1 MLQARQARGRRPRA
15 AADYQ
20 LPHPWPMKHGPD
32 IPALINQASRGSRVE
47 KRKLLTLDITA
58 IELDWNDSEGV
69 AAARRLIVTAFDN
82 AQRYPEQ
89 RIAKELQPAAAPQYR
104 QFLVAWH
111 EGRMVGTGG
120 MKSTDWASDTHI
132 LYLSAVE
139 SALRGKGIGRALVR
153 ARLDWI
159 FARHDHGRILVST
172 LKPKRYRGMG
182 FREICRKA
190 SPTPRLML
198 LEF

>member
-1 MLQARQARGRRPRA
+1 
-15 AADYQ
+15 
-20 LPHPWPMKHGPD
+20 MKHGPD
-32 IPALINQASRGSRVE
+32 LPALIALASSGNPADTRNLP
-47 KRKLLTLDITA
+47 KLDIA
-58 IELDWNDSEGV
+58 AVELDWNDSEGV

-89 RIAKELQPAAAPQYR
+89 RIEKELQPAAAPQYR

-111 EGRMVGTGG
+111 EGRMVAAGG
-120 MKSTDWASDTHI
+120 MKSADWASDTHI

-159 FARHDHGRILVST
+159 FERHEHGRILVST
-172 LKPKRYRGMG
+172 LKPKRYRDMG
-182 FREICRKA
+182 FREVCRKA
-190 SPTPRLML
+190 SPAPRLML